1 MQNVGEMCKM
11 YAIVGRAIFVG
22 FRNIT
27 VFGLSVAEL
36 ERMKE
41 RKMGLYFKKVGCRI
55 KHFGKM

>member
-1 MQNVGEMCKM
+1 M
-11 YAIVGRAIFVG
+11 YAFVGRAKFVG

-27 VFGLSVAEL
+27 VCALSVAEL

-41 RKMGLYFKKVGCRI
+41 RKMGLHLKKAGCHI